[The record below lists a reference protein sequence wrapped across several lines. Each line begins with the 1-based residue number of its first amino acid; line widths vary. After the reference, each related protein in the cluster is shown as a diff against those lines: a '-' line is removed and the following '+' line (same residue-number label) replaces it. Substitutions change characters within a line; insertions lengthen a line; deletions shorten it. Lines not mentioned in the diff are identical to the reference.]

1 MGLTLKDLRRT
12 NFKRGKS
19 LKSRHPVNGNV
30 IFFSRQGREAR
41 RGERKERREAE
52 DEEKGESLDVG
63 EGGNGVE
70 AEDLEVPEK

>member
-12 NFKRGKS
+12 NFKRGKNHTLSTRMS
-19 LKSRHPVNGNV
+19 LY
-30 IFFSRQGREAR
+30 FLFRQGREAR

-52 DEEKGESLDVG
+52 DEGKGESLDVG
-63 EGGNGVE
+63 EGGNGAE